1 MQADSNFGGS
11 QKLRLWPACD
21 TRMRIISDMV
31 VAHGP
36 WPMVASSLI
45 RQFASSSVRQV
56 LLPLLLAGLPAAA
69 AQAQEKAP
77 APAPAMLHDA
87 NSRGEDKRVSRA
99 RRSPGFLQ
107 PPVLYCC
114 PAFAPTCTG
123 KKL

>member
-1 MQADSNFGGS
+1 
-11 QKLRLWPACD
+11 
-21 TRMRIISDMV
+21 MV

-56 LLPLLLAGLPAAA
+56 FLPLPLAGLPAAAAA

-114 PAFAPTCTG
+114 PAFAPACTG
-123 KKL
+123 KNYYL